1 MQMKVVVDTPSD
13 YKKWLNEKTT
23 LVQEIKTANTPAP
36 APAISTESAVKDS
49 TKTAVVATV
58 VDAKLATK

>member
-1 MQMKVVVDTPSD
+1 MKVVVDTPSD

-36 APAISTESAVKDS
+36 ATSTESVKDS

-58 VDAKLATK
+58 VDTKLATK